1 MKHIKAGCSSVS
13 TCNPSVQ
20 MGKCGGG
27 QKQEEPRSS
36 KVSYP
41 AIHSTKLKR
50 DPASNKV
57 EGGDGCLKLY
67 SDLRLCAMAQAH
79 THSQV
84 KTSKNHKQTNS
95 KLSRFIFL

>member
-20 MGKCGGG
+20 MGKWGGG
-27 QKQEEPRSS
+27 DRNRKIPGAQRS
-36 KVSYP
+36 
-41 AIHSTKLKR
+41 AILPYIAQKLKR

-57 EGGDGCLKLY
+57 DGGDGCLKLS

-84 KTSKNHKQTNS
+84 KTSKKTQT
-95 KLSRFIFL
+95 